1 MQAGTTIVT
10 ITVQETIR
18 ITGLI
23 RPDVRTISEDGLI
36 TTTTILLTGA
46 SARAGVRLLQVLVII
61 VLEVVV
67 QAAVSVAEALA
78 EATQAAALAE
88 AISVVVEDK

>member
-1 MQAGTTIVT
+1 M
-10 ITVQETIR
+10 TVQETIR
-18 ITGLI
+18 VTGLI
-23 RPDVRTISEDGLI
+23 RPDGRIISEDGLI
-36 TTTTILLTGA
+36 TTTTILPTGA

-61 VLEVVV
+61 ALEVV